1 MIQESDVHPP
11 DPPVTVTVAIPTRG
25 RPDGLGAVVRDV
37 CAGER
42 RPDEILVV
50 CQGEDAMAVGRELR
64 DTAPEAMPLLHFYV
78 SDRTGASA
86 SRNDA
91 IRLAE
96 GEFIAFSDDDMRLPP
111 TWLRTM
117 IEIWERDWNRGSVL
131 ITGPIDAPEDAS
143 DLRVAPGRRAG
154 DTRRVWES
162 APSSG
167 DVLYGGHFGA
177 PRAAFAVLGERP
189 FDERFGPGAPFPGA
203 GDEEFALR
211 MLDAGVPIVFDP
223 ALRATHL
230 AGADTW
236 VASLFVHSQGAGAM
250 FVSRLQERRP
260 KALGAALRTAAGL
273 VSRGLRSS
281 LRLRLRESAGWFA
294 SLAGMSLGATRWL
307 FGGGGPKAVRTGERE
322 SSRPRLA
329 DLG

>member
-1 MIQESDVHPP
+1 MIQESEVHLPGH
-11 DPPVTVTVAIPTRG
+11 PVTVTVAIPTRG
-25 RPDGLGAVVRDV
+25 RPDGLCAVVRDV

-42 RPDEILVV
+42 RPDEILVI
-50 CQGEDAMAVGRELR
+50 CQGEDAMDVGRGLR
-64 DTAPEAMPLLHFYV
+64 DAVPEAMPRLHFYV
-78 SDRTGASA
+78 SGRTGANA

-91 IRLAE
+91 VQLAE

-111 TWLRTM
+111 SWLRTM
-117 IEIWERDWNRGSVL
+117 IEVWERDWNRGSVL
-131 ITGPIDAPEDAS
+131 ITGPIDAPEDVG
-143 DLRVAPGRRAG
+143 DPRVAPGRRAG
-154 DTRRVWES
+154 DTRRVWRS

-177 PRAAFAVLGERP
+177 PRAAFAALGEHP
-189 FDERFGPGAPFPGA
+189 FDERFGPGARFPGA

-211 MLDAGVPIVFDP
+211 LLDAGVPIVFDP

-230 AGADTW
+230 AAADTW

-250 FVSRLQERRP
+250 FVSRLRERRP
-260 KALGAALRTAAGL
+260 HALEAAWRTAAGL

-281 LRLRLRESAGWFA
+281 LRLRLREAAGWFA
-294 SLAGMSLGATRWL
+294 SLAGMGLGALRWL
-307 FGGGGPKAVRTGERE
+307 VGRGPRAAAAGGRE
-322 SSRPRLA
+322 PSRPRMA